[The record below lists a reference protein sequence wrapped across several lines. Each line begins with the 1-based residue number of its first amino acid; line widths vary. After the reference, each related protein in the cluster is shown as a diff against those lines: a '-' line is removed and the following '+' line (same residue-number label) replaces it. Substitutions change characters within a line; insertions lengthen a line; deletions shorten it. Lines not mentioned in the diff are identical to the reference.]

1 MSLAGNLVYLWKDA
15 SIREDERVKKNKK
28 YKESRKRFCAHVGI
42 NELNTIIAEN
52 WKLGK
57 DHHGRQCQKK
67 KNESQIKEAIT

>member
-28 YKESRKRFCAHVGI
+28 HKESRKIFCAHVGI
-42 NELNTIIAEN
+42 DELDKIIAEN

-57 DHHGRQCQKK
+57 DHAVRRLKPYKEKGLKEQKK
-67 KNESQIKEAIT
+67 